1 MRPSRYRHP
10 AKPGRAEPGRICA
23 GLPPEN
29 GRRRG
34 GMAGLLIEK
43 DFKNKTMMYAHGQ
56 PPTGVCEPKLE
67 YYLIENDQR

>member
-1 MRPSRYRHP
+1 
-10 AKPGRAEPGRICA
+10 
-23 GLPPEN
+23 
-29 GRRRG
+29 
-34 GMAGLLIEK
+34 MAGLLIEK